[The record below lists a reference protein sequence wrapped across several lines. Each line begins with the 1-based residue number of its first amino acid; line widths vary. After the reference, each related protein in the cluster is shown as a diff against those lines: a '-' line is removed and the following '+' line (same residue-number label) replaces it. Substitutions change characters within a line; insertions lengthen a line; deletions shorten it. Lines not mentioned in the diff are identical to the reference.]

1 MAVAATEHRLL
12 RRWYLA
18 AAVSL
23 LLCAVIYLP
32 GLSGGFLFDDY
43 ANLPALGRF
52 GPVDNLESF
61 LLYLFSGIADPTGRP
76 LSMLSFLIDARDWP
90 ADAFAFKR
98 TNVCIHLANALLL
111 IALLDRLGARAG
123 LDRRHALSAAV
134 LAGVIWAV
142 HPLWV
147 SSVLY
152 IVQRHALLAASFVF
166 TGLLLWLA
174 AERAFESRRL
184 LRGWCL
190 ALAAIGACGLA
201 AGLCK
206 PNGFLLPVLALAVLP
221 TGVRPQVSA
230 GRWARRSLLVLPA
243 VLIAAGLAY
252 VGLTGEAEGRP
263 WSIGERLLTQ
273 PRVLLDYLR
282 LLLLPDAYSAGVFAD
297 DYRVST
303 SAWQPAMTLPAAALL
318 LAGACAAL
326 RWRRSPWA
334 CALLFFLAGHLLES
348 SVLPLELYFEHRN
361 YLPAALL
368 FWPLGIVL
376 TAPGAAP
383 RWRLAGAAA
392 GIVLLAGLTLMRSA
406 LWGDPLA
413 LALNWARDYPQSA
426 RAQAHAAGELAA
438 RGHADLALDRLQ
450 PLFAGAPLETQ
461 YALGIANIRCQRGD
475 IDAALLHQVGRALTK
490 RGLALDLNYH
500 WLVDVARGSRQA
512 ACAALTPDAISQLVR
527 ALPEPPAGDVEAE
540 ARLLRVRG
548 HHAIREGRCEDALD
562 AFNRRLDVQRRPEGA
577 IEQIGYLASQCSPA
591 LAYRHLEHYR
601 AGAARGFSPLP
612 CCALRVRDWLMQRN
626 GYWEREIDRLE
637 AVLREDLGLVPTE
650 R

>member
-1 MAVAATEHRLL
+1 MAVAATDTRALRLW
-12 RRWYLA
+12 RLA
-18 AAVSL
+18 AVL
-23 LLCAVIYLP
+23 LVLLCAAIYVP
-32 GLSGGFLFDDY
+32 GLSGGFLFDDH
-43 ANLPALGRF
+43 ANLPALGSF
-52 GPVDNLESF
+52 GPVDNLQGL

-90 ADAFAFKR
+90 AEPFGFKR

-111 IALLDRLGARAG
+111 VALLDRLGARAG

-134 LAGVIWAV
+134 LAGAAWAL

-166 TGLLLWLA
+166 GGLLLWLA
-174 AERAFESRRL
+174 AERAFEARRA

-221 TGVRPQVSA
+221 VGARPQASA
-230 GRWARRSLLVLPA
+230 GRWPRRTLLLLPAILLV
-243 VLIAAGLAY
+243 AALAY
-252 VGLTGEAEGRP
+252 AGLTGDAEGRRP

-282 LLLLPDAYSAGVFAD
+282 LLLLPDAHSAGVFAD

-303 SAWQPAMTLPAAALL
+303 SAWQPATTLPAAALV
-318 LAGACAAL
+318 LAGAIVAL

-348 SVLPLELYFEHRN
+348 TVLPLELYFEHRN

-368 FWPLGIVL
+368 FWPLGIAL

-392 GIVLLAGLTLMRSA
+392 GIGLLAGFTLMRAA

-413 LALNWARDYPQSA
+413 LALNWSRDYPHSA
-426 RAQAHAAGELAA
+426 RAQAHAVGELVA
-438 RGHADLALDRLQ
+438 RGHLDIALARLE
-450 PLFAGAPLETQ
+450 PLFAEAPLETQ
-461 YALGIANIRCQRGD
+461 YALAVANIRCLRGD
-475 IDAALLHQVGRALTK
+475 VDKALLQRVGRALADK
-490 RGLALDLNYH
+490 GLAPNLNYDWMVDLVLGRANSPCATLDLESIGV
-500 WLVDVARGSRQA
+500 LVHS
-512 ACAALTPDAISQLVR
+512 
-527 ALPEPPAGDVEAE
+527 LPEGSDDEAE
-540 ARLLRVRG
+540 NWAGLRLRG
-548 HHAIREGRCEDALD
+548 HFAIRSGRCDEALAIFD
-562 AFNRRLDVQRRPEGA
+562 RRLDIRRRPEDA

-591 LAYRHLEHYR
+591 LAYRHLAHYR

-637 AVLREDLGLVPTE
+637 AVLREDLGLVPTA